1 MSYEPVIG
9 IEVHAELATASKVYC
24 GCATT
29 FGAPPNS
36 QVCPVCLGLPG
47 TLPVVNRRAVEF
59 AIRAALALNCEVQ
72 TDTKF
77 DRKQY
82 HYPDL
87 PKGYQ
92 ISQYDQPIGRNGWLE
107 IDTPTGVKRIG
118 IRRVHLEEDTGKLA
132 HQPDGTSL
140 VDFNRAGVPL
150 IEIVSE
156 PDMRSAEE
164 ARAYAMKLRTVLKYT
179 GVSDVRMAE
188 GSMRCELNISLRPVG
203 SDRFGTLV
211 EVKNIGSFRG
221 LFRAAEFEIARQTEL
236 LGRGEM
242 IVRETRGWD
251 ESKGETVSQRS
262 KEEAQD
268 YRYFP
273 EPDLVPLRIDPAWVE
288 EIRATL
294 PELPDAKRA
303 RLVNEAGLSDS
314 DAARIVSSQGLAAF
328 FDRAV
333 AAGADAKAVANWV
346 TGELL
351 RLLNADGIDVEELE
365 LADLKV
371 KPESLAELFALMSK
385 GTISSK
391 IAKTVFEEMYKT
403 GKAPEQVVKEQGLV
417 QMSNED
423 ELRAVAAQVVAD
435 NPKPVADYKGG
446 KATAIGFLV
455 GQMMKATRGRA
466 NPELA
471 QRLLREVLDRQ
482 DG

>member
-9 IEVHAELATASKVYC
+9 IEVHVELATASKVYC
-24 GCATT
+24 GCAVT
-29 FGAPPNS
+29 FGAAPNS
-36 QVCPVCLGLPG
+36 QVCPVCLGMPG
-47 TLPVVNRRAVEF
+47 TLPVINRRAVEF
-59 AIRAALALNCEVQ
+59 AIRAALALNCTIQRE
-72 TDTKF
+72 TKF

-92 ISQYDQPIGRNGWLE
+92 ISQYDQPIGRDGWLE
-107 IDTPTGVKRIG
+107 IDTPNGSKRIG

-132 HQPDGTSL
+132 HQDDGSSL
-140 VDFNRAGVPL
+140 IDFNRAGVPL

-156 PDMRSAEE
+156 PDIRSAEE
-164 ARAYAMKLRTVLKYT
+164 ARAYAMKLRTILKYT

-188 GSMRCELNISLRPVG
+188 GSMRCELNLSLRPAG
-203 SDRFGTLV
+203 SETFGTLV

-221 LFRAAEFEIARQTEL
+221 LFRAAEFEIARQTAL
-236 LGRGEM
+236 LTSGQAV
-242 IVRETRGWD
+242 VRETRGWD

-273 EPDLVPLRIDPAWVE
+273 EPDLVPLTIDPAWVE
-288 EIRATL
+288 EIRGQL

-303 RLVNEAGLSDS
+303 RLVSANGLSDI
-314 DAARIVSSQGLAAF
+314 DAARIVNSQGLSVF
-328 FDRAV
+328 YDRAV

-346 TGELL
+346 TGELT
-351 RLLNADGIDVEELE
+351 RLLNADGVDVEEVGVE
-365 LADLKV
+365 DLKL
-371 KPESLAELFALMSK
+371 KPESLADMFNLMNK

-391 IAKTVFEEMYKT
+391 IAKTVFEEMYRS
-403 GKAPEQVVKEQGLV
+403 GKAPEQVVREQGLV

-423 ELRAVAAQVVAD
+423 ELLTIAAQVVAD
-435 NPKPVADYKGG
+435 NPKPVADYRGG
-446 KATAIGFLV
+446 KVAVIGFLV

-471 QRLLREVLDRQ
+471 ARLLKQVLDK
-482 DG
+482 